1 MSVDWDKTINE
12 ILAGTLACQ
21 ACNAL
26 GDEMVVGYT
35 RSTEAAEFAARCQ
48 ECTDKSDCDARKL
61 VVVCEACASRYRVN
75 GQLMTEAGWMGVQLD
90 ECRRNLE
97 ESLDYLSTYWK
108 EEAEIEFADMSRKLE
123 EVDPDTFREEDGWAG
138 PPDGGRVLCASTAVI
153 SDRQR
158 ACAVPTQAGASQY
171 VKTLV
176 ALGYTSSSCGG
187 N

>member
-21 ACNAL
+21 ACDAL
-26 GDEMVVGYT
+26 GDEMIVGYT

-48 ECTDKSDCDARKL
+48 DCADKTDCDARKL
-61 VVVCEACASRYRVN
+61 VVVCEPCANRYRVN
-75 GQLMTEAGWMGVQLD
+75 GQMMTEAGWMGIQLD

-123 EVDPDTFREEDGWAG
+123 EVDPDTFREEDGWRARMEEEYLRIHRWFRDHNVRV
-138 PPDGGRVLCASTAVI
+138 PDPGWR
-153 SDRQR
+153 
-158 ACAVPTQAGASQY
+158 SQY
-171 VKTLV
+171 VEDVV
-176 ALGYTSSSCGG
+176 ALGYTSRLGD
-187 N
+187 

>member
-26 GDEMVVGYT
+26 GDEMIVGYT
-35 RSTEAAEFAARCQ
+35 RNAEAAEFAARCQ
-48 ECTDKSDCDARKL
+48 DCADKTDCDARKL
-61 VVVCEACASRYRVN
+61 VVVCEPCASRYRVN

-123 EVDPDTFREEDGWAG
+123 EVDPDTFREEDGWRARMEEEYLRIHRWFRDHNVRV
-138 PPDGGRVLCASTAVI
+138 PDPGWR
-153 SDRQR
+153 
-158 ACAVPTQAGASQY
+158 SQY
-171 VKTLV
+171 VEDVT
-176 ALGYTSSSCGG
+176 ALGYTSRLGD
-187 N
+187 

>member
-26 GDEMVVGYT
+26 GDEMIVGYT

-48 ECTDKSDCDARKL
+48 DCTDKSDCDARKL
-61 VVVCEACASRYRVN
+61 VVVCEPCANRYRVN
-75 GQLMTEAGWMGVQLD
+75 GELMTEAGWMGVQLD

-108 EEAEIEFADMSRKLE
+108 EEVEVDYADMSRRLE
-123 EVDPDTFREEDGWAG
+123 EVDPDTFREEDGWRAQLEEEYSRIHRWFRDHRVRV
-138 PPDGGRVLCASTAVI
+138 PDPGWR
-153 SDRQR
+153 
-158 ACAVPTQAGASQY
+158 SQY
-171 VKTLV
+171 VEDVV
-176 ALGYTSSSCGG
+176 ALGYTSRLGD
-187 N
+187 